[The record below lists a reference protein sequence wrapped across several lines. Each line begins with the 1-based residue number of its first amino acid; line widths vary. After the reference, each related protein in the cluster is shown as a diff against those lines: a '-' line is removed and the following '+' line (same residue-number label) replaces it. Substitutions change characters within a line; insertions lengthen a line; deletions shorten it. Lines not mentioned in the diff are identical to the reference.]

1 MSQEQTIDAARLRIQ
16 RLVEEIAQLSKKDLR
31 SEEYFA
37 QFIIRVVQACDAK
50 GGAVWLVQQRGN
62 EGKSSFELAAQVE
75 FESSLFQSDETQRAI
90 ILKMLTDTVTQKSP
104 HVLSPTHQQ
113 PQPDPGSLEAQLAQI
128 QPPSQTQSP
137 NRTPYPFLHVP
148 LFLKEQVLGVL
159 QVWMQ
164 PYVVPAHYQEFAT
177 FLSSLAAHVE
187 QHLQGRRLGNLVLEV
202 NRLQHV
208 LKFSSDLAGTLDP
221 LEAARLGANYGRD
234 LIGCERCSVLVLR
247 GDRWQVLSISGQ
259 EVVEKK
265 SSMVK
270 AMAAF
275 VGAHAQPTTVLLSK
289 KELLAR
295 AEMVPA
301 ENGGLPPPT
310 EDGTQALVLRRTD
323 EIDLAYFELSHVVSA
338 AVAPM
343 LNAEKELVGA
353 LFAESTAEGFF
364 DPAAGSKDLAQSQRL
379 TEFLAT
385 HLGRVIVAAQDYQ
398 SLPFLAVTRR
408 MRDAHLAVTGPH
420 RRRVL
425 LKTATI
431 LAILAG
437 ILLYPKLD
445 TIDGNCGLQPIERG
459 AVVPEVAGRIEKVFV
474 KEGARVKKGDA
485 IAQLDKFRIETE
497 LAKLAQDKLRLENE
511 SKRLSGIGDEAS
523 AQVASL
529 EARSASEQ
537 EKLLRADLDATTLRA
552 PLDGRV
558 LTKDIELRVG
568 EFIQP
573 GSPFAE
579 IAGLERWEVQAEIP
593 EKQIGSVERR
603 FPTDGSAQ
611 PIEMSF
617 ILYSQSAHTFHS
629 RIERRDQ
636 ISAIAYPRD
645 KENVFIISVTDVAV
659 PETMKEA
666 LRPGL
671 TGRAKIEL
679 GRKPLAA
686 IWARRIG
693 DWVRLKWIG

>member
-1 MSQEQTIDAARLRIQ
+1 MSQEQTIDAARVRIQ
-16 RLVEEIAQLSKKDLR
+16 RLVDEIAVLSKKDLR

-37 QFIIRVVQACDAK
+37 QFLVRVVQACDAK
-50 GGAVWLVQQRGN
+50 GGAVWLVGQRGAD
-62 EGKSSFELAAQVE
+62 GKSSFELAAQVE
-75 FESSLFQSDETQRAI
+75 FDSSLFQTDEAQRAVL
-90 ILKMLTDTVTQKSP
+90 LKMLTDTVLEKKP
-104 HVLSPTHQQ
+104 HVLPPSHQQ
-113 PQPDPGSLEAQLAQI
+113 PAPGTIEAQLAQI
-128 QPPSQTQSP
+128 QPQTPQSP
-137 NRTPYPFLHVP
+137 NRTTYPFLHVP

-164 PYVVPAHYQEFAT
+164 PYVVPGHYQEFAT
-177 FLSSLAAHVE
+177 FLTSLGTHVE

-208 LKFSSDLAGTLDP
+208 LKFANDLAGTLEP

-234 LIGCERCSVLVLR
+234 LIGCERCSVLAFR
-247 GDRWQVLSISGQ
+247 GGRWQVLAISGQ

-275 VGAHAQPTTVLLSK
+275 VGAHAQPETVLLSK

-295 AEMVPA
+295 AEAAPA
-301 ENGGLPPPT
+301 ENGEAPEG
-310 EDGTQALVLRRTD
+310 EVSEQAIVLRRTD
-323 EIDLAYFELSHVVSA
+323 EIDLAYFELSHVISA

-343 LNAEKELVGA
+343 LNADKELVGA

-364 DPAAGSKDLAQSQRL
+364 DPAAGAKEVAQSQRL

-425 LKTATI
+425 LKIGLVCAVI
-431 LAILAG
+431 VG

-445 TIDGNCGLQPIERG
+445 TIDGNCGLQPMERS
-459 AVVPEVAGRIEKVFV
+459 AVVPEVSGRVEKVFV
-474 KEGARVKKGDA
+474 REGSWVKKGEV
-485 IAQLDKFRIETE
+485 IAQLDKFRVETE

-511 SKRLSGIGDEAS
+511 AKRLSGQGDEAS
-523 AQVASL
+523 AQVALL
-529 EARSASEQ
+529 EARSAEQQ
-537 EKLLRADLDATTLRA
+537 EKLLRADLEATTLRA
-552 PLDGRV
+552 PIDGRV
-558 LTKDIELRVG
+558 LTKDLELHAG
-568 EFIQP
+568 EFLQP
-573 GSPFAE
+573 GAPFAE
-579 IAGLERWEVQAEIP
+579 VAGLERWEVQAEVP
-593 EKQIGSVERR
+593 EKQIGRIEKF
-603 FPTDGSAQ
+603 FPAGGGGS
-611 PIEMSF
+611 PVNLSF
-617 ILYSQSAHTFHS
+617 ILYSQSAHTFHT
-629 RIERRDQ
+629 RIERPEQ
-636 ISAIAYPRD
+636 ISAVAYPRD
-645 KENVFIISVTDVAV
+645 KENVFIITVPEIAV
-659 PETMKEA
+659 PDAMKGA
-666 LRPGL
+666 IRPGL

-679 GRKPLAA
+679 GRRPLVA
-686 IWARRIG
+686 IWGRKIL

>member
-16 RLVEEIAQLSKKDLR
+16 RLVDEIAQLSKKELR
-31 SEEYFA
+31 SEEYFREFLA
-37 QFIIRVVQACDAK
+37 RVVQACDAK
-50 GGAVWLVQQRGN
+50 GGAVWLVQQRGQD
-62 EGKSSFELAAQVE
+62 GKSSFELAAQVE
-75 FESSLFQSDETQRAI
+75 FESSLFQTDEAQRAA
-90 ILKMLTDTVTQKSP
+90 ILKMLTDTVVEKSP
-104 HVLSPTHQQ
+104 HVLPPTHQQ
-113 PQPDPGSLEAQLAQI
+113 AQPVPGSLEAQLAQI
-128 QPPSQTQSP
+128 QPAPTTQSP

-148 LFLKEQVLGVL
+148 LYLKEQVLGVL

-177 FLSSLAAHVE
+177 FLSSLASHVE
-187 QHLQGRRLGNLVLEV
+187 QHLQGRRLGNLVVEV

-208 LKFSSDLAGTLDP
+208 LKFSNDLAGTLDP

-234 LIGCERCSVLVLR
+234 LIGCERCSVLSWR
-247 GDRWQVLSISGQ
+247 GGRWQVLAISGQ

-275 VGAHAQPTTVLLSK
+275 VGAHALPETVLLSK

-295 AEMVPA
+295 AEAPSD
-301 ENGGLPPPT
+301 NGELPPAT
-310 EDGTQALVLRRTD
+310 EGEEKALVMRRTD

-343 LNAEKELVGA
+343 LNSDKELVGA

-364 DPAAGSKDLAQSQRL
+364 DAAAGSKELAQSQRL
-379 TEFLAT
+379 TEFLAA

-425 LKTATI
+425 LKASVI
-431 LAILAG
+431 AAIIVA
-437 ILLYPKLD
+437 ILLYPKMD
-445 TIDGNCGLQPIERG
+445 TVEGNCGLQPMDRS
-459 AVVPEVAGRIEKVFV
+459 AVVPEVPGRIEKVFV
-474 KEGARVKKGDA
+474 REGTRVKKGDP
-485 IAQLDKFRIETE
+485 IAQLDKFRFETE

-511 SKRLSGIGDEAS
+511 AKRLSGQGDEAS
-523 AQVASL
+523 AQIASL
-529 EARSASEQ
+529 EARSAEQQ
-537 EKLLRADLDATTLRA
+537 EKILRADLEATTLRA

-558 LTKDIELRVG
+558 LTKDIELRAG

-579 IAGLERWEVQAEIP
+579 IAGLDRWEVQAEVP
-593 EKQIGSVERR
+593 EKQIGLIGAR
-603 FPTDGSAQ
+603 FPVGREPEPVDL
-611 PIEMSF
+611 SF
-617 ILYSQSAHTFHS
+617 ILYSQSAHTFRS
-629 RIERRDQ
+629 RITNRDQ
-636 ISAIAYPRD
+636 LSAVAYPREN
-645 KENVFIISVTDVAV
+645 ENVFIITVQDVSVPAS
-659 PETMKEA
+659 MKEA

-671 TGRAKIEL
+671 TGRAKVEL
-679 GRKPLAA
+679 GRKPLVL
-686 IWARRIG
+686 IWSRKIAN
-693 DWVRLKWIG
+693 WVRLKWIG